1 MQYCQAENIES
12 KFTRKVTSRDASAVV
27 AAAVVV
33 VVVALYI
40 AHKGKQFEV

>member
-27 AAAVVV
+27 AAAAV

>member
-1 MQYCQAENIES
+1 MQYYQVVNIES
-12 KFTRKVTSRDASAVV
+12 RFTRKVTSRDALAVV
-27 AAAVVV
+27 AAAV